1 MDSKNAAPYEAAF
14 FCGFDLER
22 HGAFIDLAFIPP
34 YNFRSK
40 LCGIQFLTSL
50 IGVERAL
57 AVKEG
62 IEVYLHP
69 PVLL

>member
-22 HGAFIDLAFIPP
+22 HGAFIDLAFIL
-34 YNFRSK
+34 YNFRLE
-40 LCGIQFLTSL
+40 LCGIQFVTPL

-57 AVKEG
+57 AVEQG
-62 IEVYLHP
+62 IQVYLYP
-69 PVLL
+69 SILL